1 MCIIAGSHHQQYSL
15 NGCQDMIICSAPK
28 GKSKEESASYA
39 SNFFE
44 LITAVSRANLEVH
57 KFARMFYLFEIQSDV
72 KDHLPLNGLSTCV
85 CEPNM
90 YVCNWPISSET
101 TTLLGDE
108 RMPQD
113 SVLQTGESLQVN
125 PI

>member
-1 MCIIAGSHHQQYSL
+1 
-15 NGCQDMIICSAPK
+15 MIICSAPK

-57 KFARMFYLFEIQSDV
+57 KFARMFYLFEIQAAI
-72 KDHLPLNGLSTCV
+72 KDHLPLKGLSTCV

-90 YVCNWPISSET
+90 YVCNWPIASEKIS
-101 TTLLGDE
+101 LLGDE

-125 PI
+125 TITPCF